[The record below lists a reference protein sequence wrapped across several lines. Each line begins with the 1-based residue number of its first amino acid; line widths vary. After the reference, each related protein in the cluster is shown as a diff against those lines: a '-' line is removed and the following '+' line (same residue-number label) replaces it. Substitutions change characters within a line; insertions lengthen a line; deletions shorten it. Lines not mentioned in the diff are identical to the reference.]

1 MLLLQLLV
9 GDMRNFTYI
18 VADEKT
24 GEAAV
29 VDPSWE
35 VERVLTE
42 ARRNN
47 LTIRNIINTHSHI
60 DHVIGNEAVVR
71 ETGASIVAHEKA
83 PIAKDR
89 AVRDGD
95 EIAVG
100 SIRIKVLYT
109 PGHTAD
115 GICLLVGNKLLTG
128 DTLFV
133 GNCGR
138 TDLPGASAE
147 ALYESLHH
155 KLMRLDDRVEVYPG
169 HDYGK
174 KPYSTIG
181 DEKRDN
187 YVLRFRSK
195 EAFVRFM
202 GEP

>member
-1 MLLLQLLV
+1 
-9 GDMRNFTYI
+9 MRNFTYI

-24 GEAAV
+24 GEAAI
-29 VDPSWE
+29 VDPSWD
-35 VERVLTE
+35 VEPVLAE

-47 LTIRNIINTHSHI
+47 LTIRYIINTHSHI
-60 DHVIGNEAVVR
+60 DHAAGNEALAR
-71 ETGASIVAHEKA
+71 ETGASIVAHERA
-83 PIAKDR
+83 PIKKDR
-89 AVRDGD
+89 GVREGD

-100 SIRIKVLYT
+100 SLRIKVLYT

-115 GICLLVGNKLLTG
+115 GICLLAGNKLLTG

-155 KLMRLDDRVEVYPG
+155 KLMRLDDKVEVYPG
-169 HDYGK
+169 HDYGP

-181 DEKRDN
+181 DERNEN

-195 EAFVRFM
+195 EAFLQFM
-202 GEP
+202 AQP